1 MWAPM
6 AFRLLVLHGPNMNLL
21 GQADIDAQLESRAG
35 RLGVELDIVQSHHEG
50 GLLEALHDA
59 AGEVDA
65 VLVNPGAL
73 APQAFSLA
81 EALRLVGLPSAEVLL
96 SSLPETRGASALTG
110 AVKVQ
115 LHGKGAQGYLE
126 ALEQLAGGAGPARAT
141 SAEEEA
147 GEEEDEAGRETTSRA
162 GKSIGRRSA
171 APAAASAPGRGGK
184 TIGRKPAVATEAAA
198 VAGPVG
204 KSIGRAPAE
213 KRAAE
218 PAVTGLLTRAKVKEQ
233 ITLRLKGQLAP
244 DVLAAWA
251 REQWSALHRDAPCE
265 AGAKETLDTVL
276 LTLMAGAKAGD
287 HVLLAQIAKLDR

>member
-1 MWAPM
+1 M

-21 GQADIDAQLESRAG
+21 GQADIDAQLEARAG
-35 RLGVELDIVQSHHEG
+35 RLGVELDIVQAHHEG

-96 SSLPETRGASALTG
+96 SSVPETRGPSALTG
-110 AVKVQ
+110 VVTVQ

-126 ALEQLAGGAGPARAT
+126 ALERLAGGST
-141 SAEEEA
+141 SARVKVEA
-147 GEEEDEAGRETTSRA
+147 DEAEDGEAETATRA
-162 GKSIGRRSA
+162 GKSIGRRGA
-171 APAAASAPGRGGK
+171 APAATSAPARGGK
-184 TIGRKPAVATEAAA
+184 TIGRKSAAATEAPGAA
-198 VAGPVG
+198 AAGPVG
-204 KSIGRAPAE
+204 KSIGRGPAE
-213 KRAAE
+213 KRA
-218 PAVTGLLTRAKVKEQ
+218 PASPAATALLTRAKVKEQ
-233 ITLRLKGQLAP
+233 ITLRLKGQLAA
-244 DVLAAWA
+244 DSLAAWA
-251 REQWSALHRDAPCE
+251 REQWSALQRDVPCE

>member
-1 MWAPM
+1 M

-21 GQADIDAQLESRAG
+21 GQADIDAQLESRAA

-59 AGEVDA
+59 AGDVDA
-65 VLVNPGAL
+65 VVVNPGAL

-81 EALRLVGLPSAEVLL
+81 EGLRLVGLPSAEVLL
-96 SSLPETRGASALTG
+96 SSLPEPRGTSALTG
-110 AVKVQ
+110 VVKVQ

-126 ALEQLAGGAGPARAT
+126 ALEQLASGAAGARPKAGDDE
-141 SAEEEA
+141 AEEH
-147 GEEEDEAGRETTSRA
+147 EEEGEVVARP
-162 GKSIGRRSA
+162 GKSIGRRGAASA
-171 APAAASAPGRGGK
+171 APSQPSRSGK
-184 TIGRKPAVATEAAA
+184 TIGRKAPAVAEAPAA
-198 VAGPVG
+198 AGPVG

-213 KRAAE
+213 KRTAE
-218 PAVTGLLTRAKVKEQ
+218 PAATGLLTRAKVKEQ

-244 DVLAAWA
+244 EVLAAWA
-251 REQWSALHRDAPCE
+251 REQWSALQRDEPCE